1 MASSSTKALRDSDF
15 GADRHIEVD
24 VVMDAAGNRQVVLE
38 DMSFGTGVGWYAQKT
53 IRLDPEQVR
62 ALMRA
67 LCTCRQVALNS
78 HVVAPNGQDPRDA
91 SPRLADGA
99 SDAKILAF
107 PG

>member
-1 MASSSTKALRDSDF
+1 MDRDL
-15 GADRHIEVD
+15 GADRRIDVD
-24 VVMDAAGNRQVVLE
+24 VVMDEAGNRQVVLE

-53 IRLDPEQVR
+53 IRLDSEQVR

-67 LCTCRQVALNS
+67 LCTCRQVALDS
-78 HVVAPNGQDPRDA
+78 RAAPNGQDPRDV

-99 SDAKILAF
+99 RDAKILAF